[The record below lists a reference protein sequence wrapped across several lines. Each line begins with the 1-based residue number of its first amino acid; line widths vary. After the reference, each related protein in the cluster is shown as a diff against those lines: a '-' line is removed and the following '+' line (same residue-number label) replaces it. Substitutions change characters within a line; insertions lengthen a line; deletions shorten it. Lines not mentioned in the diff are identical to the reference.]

1 MKRLLP
7 VIALLSLAG
16 CSGNVPASGE
26 TIDGEKFSGTLSRR
40 TDGVGGV
47 VVLTSDRGATCSGRW
62 HLDEDHTGSVTI
74 ACSDGRTGTAELS
87 PGQASSGTMKG
98 MLGGK
103 PFEGTYEN
111 PMRPPA
117 R

>member
-7 VIALLSLAG
+7 IIVLLAATG

-26 TIDGEKFSGTLSRR
+26 TIDGEKFSGTFSRR
-40 TDGVGGV
+40 TDGVGGAV
-47 VVLTSDRGATCSGRW
+47 ALSSDKGAVCEGRW
-62 HLDEDHTGSVTI
+62 HLDAEHTGSAVLT
-74 ACSDGRTGTAELS
+74 CSDGRTGTAELS
-87 PGQASSGTMKG
+87 AQQASGTMKG

-103 PFEGTYEN
+103 PFAGTFED
-111 PMRPPA
+111 PMRPAA